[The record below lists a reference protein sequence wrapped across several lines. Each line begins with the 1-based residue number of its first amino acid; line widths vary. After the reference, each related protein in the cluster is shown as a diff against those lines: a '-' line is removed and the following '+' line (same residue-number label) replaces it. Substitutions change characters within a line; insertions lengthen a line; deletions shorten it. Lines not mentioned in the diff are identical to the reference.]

1 MRLFLTFLTLWLIGG
16 FVVTQLQPF
25 QGSIRERFAQV
36 VANFGTEFGELN
48 LAERPTP
55 AELRSQLLEHGDKL
69 RGLREQPADQRTETY
84 ADEVREATRAIQSL
98 DAELTA
104 TERAQ
109 FDELRSRLGSA
120 GPLAAFGDLT
130 DVDFRTAGEQFV
142 EGDAYTNRGDNRR
155 HVGETEVRTLLS
167 SETSDPAAGLWRPV
181 GTPLPPNVR
190 QQRLFVRDVISVV
203 QTTLASVPYLRELNA
218 ATNAVSATAVAE
230 GSAKPEVTMQFE
242 QDDAPIRKIAAW
254 LPVTEEV
261 IEDAPTLRGYIDT
274 RLGYMLAL
282 REEHQILNGPGTGP
296 NIKGIREF
304 DIQTQASV
312 GSGEYFATIGRAI
325 GLVEAVDLVADFVA
339 SNPGDYWTALTT
351 RHANQF
357 DGGQG
362 GGIPYGSP
370 PTGAWGLPVIRTA
383 AMESTKS
390 LVGAG
395 RLGATL
401 FDRQRTTI
409 RTLDQHSDYAI
420 YNKLVVL
427 AEERVG
433 LAVHREDAFVEA
445 TIS

>member
-1 MRLFLTFLTLWLIGG
+1 MTDT
-16 FVVTQLQPF
+16 VT
-25 QGSIRERFAQV
+25 
-36 VANFGTEFGELN
+36 
-48 LAERPTP
+48 RPTP

-69 RGLREQPADQRTETY
+69 RGLREQPAEERGDTY
-84 ADEVREATRAIQSL
+84 ADDVREATRAIQSL

-104 TERAQ
+104 AERSTFENIRAA
-109 FDELRSRLGSA
+109 LGST
-120 GPLAAFGDLT
+120 GPLAAFGDL
-130 DVDFRTAGEQFV
+130 AGV
-142 EGDAYTNRGDNRR
+142 EVRSPGQQVIESEAYTSERRGRYMDP
-155 HVGETEVRTLLS
+155 VEVRTLLT

-190 QQRLFVRDVISVV
+190 QQRLFIRDLLSVV
-203 QTTLASVPYLRELNA
+203 QTGLASVPYLRELNA

-254 LPVTEEV
+254 IPVTEEV
-261 IEDAPTLRGYIDT
+261 ISDAPTLAGYINT

-296 NIKGIREF
+296 NIEGIRQF
-304 DIQTQASV
+304 TVQTQASA
-312 GSGEYFATIGRAI
+312 GSGEFFATIGLSI
-325 GLVEAVDLVADFVA
+325 GKIEAVDLVADGVA
-339 SNPGDYWTALTT
+339 ANPTDYWTAITT

-357 DGGQG
+357 DGDASAGVPFQM
-362 GGIPYGSP
+362 P
-370 PTGAWGLPVIRTA
+370 PAGAFGVPVVRTA
-383 AMESTKS
+383 SMESGKA
-390 LVGAG
+390 LVGSF

-401 FDRQRTTI
+401 FDRQQTTI

-420 YNKLVVL
+420 YNKLVIL

-445 TIS
+445 TIT